1 MAELFLSIGTG
12 LKWLGFASLPLF
24 LLPLAVLLAP
34 RPLAGPASLVAAS
47 LDRVSGVA
55 LGAAIACGL
64 IMLFAQAGVVLA
76 RYVFGLSFSWLSE
89 LVTYGFAALFLLA
102 SAAALRDDGH
112 VRVDI
117 LRPRFSP
124 AGRAGIEL
132 AGAYLFIFPICILIF
147 WSAVSPSFV
156 RAWANFEGSRESDGL
171 PLLFVFRTLVPA
183 FAALVM
189 AQGLAQA
196 LKAALV
202 LRGER
207 AEEALHAQGGGT

>member
-1 MAELFLSIGTG
+1 MAEFFLTLGTG
-12 LKWLGFASLPLF
+12 LKWLGLLSLPLF
-24 LLPLAVLLAP
+24 ALPLAVLAAP
-34 RPLAGPASLVAAS
+34 RPLAGFAAALAGLIDRASGL
-47 LDRVSGVA
+47 A
-55 LGAAIACGL
+55 LGAGILAGL
-64 IMLFAQAGVVLA
+64 LMLFAQAAVVLG

-102 SAAALRDDGH
+102 SAATLRDDGH

-124 AGRAGIEL
+124 RGRAAIEL
-132 AGAYLFIFPICILIF
+132 AGAYLFIVPICILIF

-156 RAWANFEGSRESDGL
+156 RAWLNFEGSRESDGL
-171 PLLFVFRTLVPA
+171 PLLFLFRTLVPA
-183 FAALVM
+183 FAALLM

-202 LRGER
+202 IGGER
-207 AEEALHAQGGGT
+207 AEDTLHAQGGGA